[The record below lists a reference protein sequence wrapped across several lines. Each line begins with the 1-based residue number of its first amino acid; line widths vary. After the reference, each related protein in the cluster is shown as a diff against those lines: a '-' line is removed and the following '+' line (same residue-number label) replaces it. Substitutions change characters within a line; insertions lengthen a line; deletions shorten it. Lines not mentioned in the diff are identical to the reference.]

1 MGLFQQP
8 AKRRNQMRL
17 CLIVAIVAMMTL
29 TLTAADVAGTWKG
42 TMETQMGSVETIIT
56 IQAGEALAGN
66 VKMANFEGKIE
77 KAKLEGDK
85 ISFEVN
91 IEPGTVSFAGTVS
104 GDEMKLNVTGTT
116 GNKMT
121 LIAKRQ
127 K

>member
-1 MGLFQQP
+1 M
-8 AKRRNQMRL
+8 
-17 CLIVAIVAMMTL
+17 IVAIAAMMAFTL
-29 TLTAADVAGTWKG
+29 NAADVAGTWKG
-42 TMETQMGSVETIIT
+42 TMETQMGPMETTIT
-56 IQAGEALAGN
+56 IQAGAVLAGS
-66 VKMANFEGKIE
+66 VKIDYLGDFEGKIE

-91 IEPGTVSFAGTVS
+91 TPSGTVSYDGTVS
-104 GDEMKLNVTGTT
+104 GDLMKLNVTGTT